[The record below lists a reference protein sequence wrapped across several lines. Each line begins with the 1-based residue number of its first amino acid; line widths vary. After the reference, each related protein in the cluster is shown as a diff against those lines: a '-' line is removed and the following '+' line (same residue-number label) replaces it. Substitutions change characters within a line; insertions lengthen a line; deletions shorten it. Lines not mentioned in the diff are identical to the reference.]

1 MHTATIL
8 LGSNIDA
15 ELNLSRAIQALKK
28 ECRVIELSKIRLTK
42 AVGSSGPDYLNQ
54 AVLIQTEMNF
64 ENFKSRTL
72 RSIEQQLGRV
82 RTADKYADR
91 TIDLDVIIFDN
102 QVMDPNV
109 WKQCFIASPVS
120 DLHPGLQSPVDG
132 STLLDITRKLQ
143 CKSSVRIYR
152 K

>member
-15 ELNLSRAIQALKK
+15 EVNLRRAVQSLEK
-28 ECRVIELSKIRLTK
+28 ECRIIATSKIWLTK
-42 AVGSSGPDYLNQ
+42 AVGSRGPDFLNQ
-54 AVLIQTEMNF
+54 AVKIQTKLEFDYLKN
-64 ENFKSRTL
+64 TIL

-102 QVMDPNV
+102 QIIDPAV

-120 DLHPGLQSPVDG
+120 DLHPELQSPDNG
-132 STLLDITRKLQ
+132 STLLDIARELQ
-143 CKSSVRIYR
+143 CKSDVRIYQ